1 MPRNL
6 DHRVECVTE
15 VLDPALKD
23 RLDEILRL
31 APEDDVLAWDLR
43 PDGWTKAE
51 SADGVDAHEVL
62 RRLAEERER
71 A

>member
-6 DHRVECVTE
+6 DHRVECLTE
-15 VLDPALKD
+15 VIDPSLQKALDRVVAV
-23 RLDEILRL
+23 EE
-31 APEDDVLAWDLR
+31 ADDVLAWDLL
-43 PDGWTKAE
+43 PKGWTKAPTTE
-51 SADGVDAHEVL
+51 GVEAHEVL